1 MLHVNVFEIIC
12 DILWPSPVSLLGPN
26 ISNNLNIYR
35 WEDCLGSC
43 KPALQFQLFDSIVV
57 SFQSLKV
64 MEVPGIEPGAS
75 HMQSARSTT
84 ELHPH
89 SSFNL
94 LVLSRVS
101 MFKIEFPPWQNLFPS
116 IYTVLMPN
124 YLYKMLIEGLL
135 FPWPPTISYH
145 DKCWRINFHARHV
158 TNPCKPLCL
167 LVWAYRRSNS
177 VYACSVIIVWA
188 RGHSPTVILNK

>member
-1 MLHVNVFEIIC
+1 MAITSQ
-12 DILWPSPVSLLGPN
+12 SPWSH

-35 WEDCLGSC
+35 SENYLGIC
-43 KPALQFQLFDSIVV
+43 KPALQSQLFDSIVV
-57 SFQSLKV
+57 SFLSVKV

-89 SSFNL
+89 L
-94 LVLSRVS
+94 LKHCCVPSRVS